1 MTSHKPQS
9 TIRNPKSVVIGLGEV
24 LWDLF
29 PEGKQFG
36 GAPANFAY
44 HAKCLGAEGF
54 VVSAVGND
62 ELGREILDRLDALG
76 LNRQFVA
83 VDEAHPTGTVS
94 VELDGAGK
102 PRYVIHE
109 NVAWDSIPAMPG
121 LMELAQKADAVCFGS
136 LAQRAAGSRKTIRDF
151 LGATQEGCLRI
162 LDINLRQRF
171 YDAKTV
177 IRSLELANVLKL
189 NDEELPVL
197 TRLLKISGG
206 EDDVMDALRDRYDLR
221 VIALTKGAHGSVLIG
236 PDGRS
241 VHAGVA
247 AKVVDTVGAGDAF
260 TAALAV
266 GLLRGLDL
274 DDINDHAN
282 HVAAYVCSR
291 PGATPEMPAR
301 LTRLLG

>member
-1 MTSHKPQS
+1 MPDKHRSA
-9 TIRNPKSVVIGLGEV
+9 VVGLGEV

-62 ELGREILDRLDALG
+62 DLGREILDRLDALG

-83 VDEAHPTGTVS
+83 VDGAHPTGTVS
-94 VELDGAGK
+94 VELDAAGK

-109 NVAWDSIPAMPG
+109 DVAWDFVPVVPG
-121 LMELAQKADAVCFGS
+121 LMDLAQKADAVCFGS
-136 LAQRAAGSRKTIRDF
+136 LAQRSDASRKTIRDF

-162 LDINLRQRF
+162 FDINFRQRF

-177 IRSLELANVLKL
+177 ARSLELANVLKL
-189 NDEELPVL
+189 NDEELPVVAK
-197 TRLLKISGG
+197 LLKISGG
-206 EDDVMDALRDRYDLR
+206 EDDVMAALRDRYDLQ
-221 VIALTKGAHGSVLIG
+221 VIALTKGAHGAVLIG

-260 TAALAV
+260 TAVLAM

-274 DDINDHAN
+274 DAINEHAN

-301 LTRLLG
+301 LTRVR